1 MDSYLKR
8 QQDGGSRP
16 APQAPVTFSG
26 AASVCGWNG
35 GAVRRSLVQG
45 KLISA
50 FASVAVGTL
59 EFVNSEVEVEMIPSL
74 LKRHMNCTGIP

>member
-1 MDSYLKR
+1 
-8 QQDGGSRP
+8 
-16 APQAPVTFSG
+16 
-26 AASVCGWNG
+26 
-35 GAVRRSLVQG
+35 VRRSLVQG